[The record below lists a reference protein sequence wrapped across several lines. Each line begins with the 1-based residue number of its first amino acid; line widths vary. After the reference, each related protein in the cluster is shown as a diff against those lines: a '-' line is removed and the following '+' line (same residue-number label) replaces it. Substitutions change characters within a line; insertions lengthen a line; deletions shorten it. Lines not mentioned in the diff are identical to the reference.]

1 MTHHRYCARLRSVGL
16 AIPVMAVLAVSNT
29 LWSAPCVAPAR
40 LEAQVHSR
48 PGSEAYTALGIWF
61 GDHQKSAC
69 AVRAFQAGLKLQ
81 PDSSR
86 LNYLLGLSLYT
97 AGKIEKSVV
106 PLKRS
111 VELDSKNEKAHLLL
125 ASALA
130 TLSQT
135 KDAFSEWQAALRINP
150 ESKMALDGI
159 AKILIAAG
167 DNQSVIVQLQTA
179 QLDENLTLDLAT
191 AYSNT
196 GEFEKAASTLRDG
209 VKTYPDSIPITSLL
223 VSVYVKQLRLSEADK
238 IAEQLARRNPQN
250 TQAQRVYLQVL
261 VFNAKNDEA
270 MPLARKLLA
279 QDPHDADFLYLIGV
293 LERTA
298 GEFEAARKH
307 LEQAAALD
315 PNRYSTRFNLGCTLE
330 QLHDDAG
337 AKVQLQKA
345 IELDPAEPQA
355 RFELAK
361 VLRKL
366 GENEAAQEQLALY
379 QKQAK
384 DQSDRSIA
392 AQKSTEAAEAIRA
405 GDKQKAVALYREAI
419 VLLPNNAG
427 LFYQLAGVLND
438 LEDWNGE
445 RTALEQAINVD
456 SDFALAHYQLAYLDS
471 HEGKLDSAEEHLRQ
485 AIKSSPGYAQAWVAL
500 ASTLA
505 MKSRFSEAQQALD
518 NALKISPNNGEAIE
532 LRKKLSTRE
541 EQH

>member
-1 MTHHRYCARLRSVGL
+1 MTHHRYCARLRSVAL

-505 MKSRFSEAQQALD
+505 MKSRFSDAQQAVD
-518 NALKISPNNGEAIE
+518 NALKISPNNGEALE